1 MTVENE
7 DSKKVSNEQ
16 LLLDIRITKKE
27 VSAFDKIAAGFSLL
41 CEEPHDLEQGDTKM
55 ARVSSQRFKEKS
67 DERKKFL
74 AMLNKLKKERGLK

>member
-7 DSKKVSNEQ
+7 ESKKVSNEQ

-41 CEEPHDLEQGDTKM
+41 CEEPHDLGQGDTKM